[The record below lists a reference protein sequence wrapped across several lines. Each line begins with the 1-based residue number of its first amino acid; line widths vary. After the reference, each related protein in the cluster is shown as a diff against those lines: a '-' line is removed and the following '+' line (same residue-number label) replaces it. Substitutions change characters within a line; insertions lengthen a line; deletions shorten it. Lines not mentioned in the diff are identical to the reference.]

1 MRHKEVDKVRYNQA
15 EWDALH
21 MATVSTRVRWEV
33 ATELAKRCAARG
45 ITVYAWLQEV
55 IRDAVGVDNFD
66 NLHVTRR
73 ATDHAAT
80 RSRQYADRTQRQPAE
95 RGRRA
100 AARARRLRR

>member
-1 MRHKEVDKVRYNQA
+1 MRYNQA

-33 ATELAKRCAARG
+33 AAMLAKRCAARG

-73 ATDHAAT
+73 AADHVAAH
-80 RSRQYADRTQRQPAE
+80 SRQYADRTQRQPAE
-95 RGRRA
+95 RGRKA

>member
-1 MRHKEVDKVRYNQA
+1 MRYNQA

-33 ATELAKRCAARG
+33 AAELAKRCAARG

-66 NLHVTRR
+66 DLHVTRR
-73 ATDHAAT
+73 AVVHAAA
-80 RSRQYADRTQRQPAE
+80 RSRQYADSMQRQQPAE
-95 RGRRA
+95 RGRKA